1 MERVIST
8 VEARANLA
16 QILAE
21 AGYAGRSTVIER
33 NRRPLA
39 VVIGYDEY
47 RDLIALRQQKRE
59 REARFAIYD
68 EVRSR
73 NADVTPDQVETDVA
87 EAVQAVRR
95 SHQ

>member
-8 VEARANLA
+8 VEARANLS

-21 AGYAGRSTVIER
+21 AGFGGRSTVIER

-47 RDLIALRQQKRE
+47 RELIALRQQQLK
-59 REARFAIYD
+59 REARFAVYD

-73 NADVTPDQVETDVA
+73 NADVTPDQVEADVV
-87 EAVQAVRR
+87 EALRAVRR
-95 SHQ
+95 SDQ

>member
-8 VEARANLA
+8 VEARVNLS

-47 RDLIALRQQKRE
+47 RELTALRQQKRE
-59 REARFAIYD
+59 REARFAVYD

-73 NADVTPDQVETDVA
+73 NADATPDQVETDVA
-87 EAVQAVRR
+87 EVLRAVRTGVA
-95 SHQ
+95 